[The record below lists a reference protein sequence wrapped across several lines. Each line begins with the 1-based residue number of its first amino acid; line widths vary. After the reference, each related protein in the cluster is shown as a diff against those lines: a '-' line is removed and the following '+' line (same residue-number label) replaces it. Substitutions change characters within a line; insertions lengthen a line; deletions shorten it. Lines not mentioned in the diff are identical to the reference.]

1 MTATDPL
8 AALKDIHL
16 PPAVG
21 LWPPAPGWWIV
32 GALVLFSIIFLI
44 TKLWQRWRARTYR
57 RQALRQLQTIYAQW
71 QRDQN
76 DELFQQ
82 RVNQLLKQTALVAF
96 PRAQVAALH
105 GGTWLQFLDEK
116 LREAIFSTPTLSALA
131 DSFRP
136 HAEPVAAPALNDAAQ
151 RWIRRHRC

>member
-21 LWPPAPGWWIV
+21 VWPPAPGWWIA
-32 GALVLFSIIFLI
+32 GALLLFSVIFLI
-44 TKLWQRWRARTYR
+44 AKLWQRWRARTYR
-57 RQALRQLQTIYAQW
+57 RQALRQLQSIYGQW
-71 QRDQN
+71 QHDQN

-82 RVNQLLKQTALVAF
+82 RVNQLLKQTALAAF
-96 PRAQVAALH
+96 PHTQVAALH
-105 GGTWLQFLDEK
+105 GETWLRFLDEK
-116 LREAIFSTPTLSALA
+116 LRKAIFSTPALRAFA
-131 DSFRP
+131 DNYRAR
-136 HAEPVAAPALNDAAQ
+136 AEPVAASVLHDAAQ